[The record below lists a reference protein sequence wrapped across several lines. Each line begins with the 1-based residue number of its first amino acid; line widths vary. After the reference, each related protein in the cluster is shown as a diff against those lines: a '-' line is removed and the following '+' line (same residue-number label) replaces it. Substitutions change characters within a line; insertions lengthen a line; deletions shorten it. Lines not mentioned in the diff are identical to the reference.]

1 MARRPEAWRSY
12 AAGTEAGHFAE
23 FCKTQLVQSEDKWEG
38 QPLELEPWQ
47 RRMLGEALAYDPE
60 GWPVWRSVVMIAP
73 RKNGKTQL
81 LAALALYR
89 LLTST
94 GRPEVLLAAS
104 SDRQA
109 GRLFDAAS
117 RFVRRNEE
125 LSNLLRVRDHAGEIV
140 REDGLGIIVR
150 LTSDPA
156 RLYGYSPTD
165 VICDEL
171 AWWTTPNLKRAYAAL
186 TSGGGARSA
195 PQVYTITT
203 AGEAA
208 QRHDSILGRIL
219 DAALEADDVEREAA
233 LTICRMREAETL
245 VWAYE
250 AKTRDAHDTKALK
263 LANPA
268 SWISQSYLR
277 RQAEDPEL
285 TDAQVL
291 QLHGCVWAA
300 SETTWLAP
308 EEWAARANRDRRLE
322 QGERLVLGFDGSY
335 RRDATALVACTLDGF
350 VSPLEVWERP
360 ERAPADWKVPR
371 EEVDDAVADAMERF
385 DVLELAC
392 DPPGWHSEIEGWR
405 ETYGNVVLDFPTNER
420 RRMATACNRSRAAVL
435 EGDLTHDGS
444 AVLARHVG
452 HTVAKDTP
460 YGQIITKDG
469 NSSPRKIDAAV
480 AAVVAFD
487 RAEWWAANDSSDIPL
502 AVFV

>member
-12 AAGTEAGHFAE
+12 AAGSEVDHFAD
-23 FCKTQLVQSEDKWEG
+23 FCKTQLIQSEDKWEG
-38 QPLELEPWQ
+38 QPLALEPWQ
-47 RRMLGEALAYDPE
+47 RRMLGEALAYEPD
-60 GWPVWRSVVMIAP
+60 GWPIWRSVVMIAP

-219 DAALEADDVEREAA
+219 DAALESGDVERKAA
-233 LTICRMREAETL
+233 LTVCRMREARTL

-250 AKTRDAHDTKALK
+250 ARTRDAHDTKALK

-268 SWISQSYLR
+268 SWISPGLPAPAGGRPGADGRS
-277 RQAEDPEL
+277 
-285 TDAQVL
+285 
-291 QLHGCVWAA
+291 GAA
-300 SETTWLAP
+300 
-308 EEWAARANRDRRLE
+308 AARLRL
-322 QGERLVLGFDGSY
+322 GRVG
-335 RRDATALVACTLDGF
+335 
-350 VSPLEVWERP
+350 
-360 ERAPADWKVPR
+360 
-371 EEVDDAVADAMERF
+371 DD
-385 DVLELAC
+385 LAC
-392 DPPGWHSEIEGWR
+392 SGGMGCAGES
-405 ETYGNVVLDFPTNER
+405 
-420 RRMATACNRSRAAVL
+420 
-435 EGDLTHDGS
+435 
-444 AVLARHVG
+444 
-452 HTVAKDTP
+452 
-460 YGQIITKDG
+460 
-469 NSSPRKIDAAV
+469 
-480 AAVVAFD
+480 
-487 RAEWWAANDSSDIPL
+487 
-502 AVFV
+502 